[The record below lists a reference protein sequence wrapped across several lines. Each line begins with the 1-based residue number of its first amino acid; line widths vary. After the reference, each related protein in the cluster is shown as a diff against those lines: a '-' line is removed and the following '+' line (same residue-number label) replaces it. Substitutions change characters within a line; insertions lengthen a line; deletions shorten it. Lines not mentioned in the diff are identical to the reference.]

1 MKRIVASVGLMTLGA
16 VSLQAAMT
24 PAFSGVDA
32 SKPWSASLALRGFYD
47 DNPNTVSDGEE
58 GSYGFEVNPTIGYG
72 MLFEQT
78 AIKLAYSYSG
88 KYYEN
93 RPLGSSDKWDHT
105 HTFDAALDHIFNE
118 RFSIGV
124 RDSFVIG
131 QEPDVLRAGDFFTTQ
146 QRISGDNIRNSGSI
160 TLNAEITPVFGV
172 EVGYANAYF
181 NYDNEGEN
189 RNFLGMLDFP
199 SNSGVLDRIEHTA
212 HIDGRWQVQPDTTV
226 IAGYQ
231 FRQVG
236 YTADEVI
243 GPIGSFEGDPDEI
256 MSDDR
261 NSRTHYGY
269 AGVEHRFRPD
279 LTAVLKGG
287 VSYTDFY
294 NDPSD
299 ETDWSPYV
307 QGSIRY
313 SYGSQSYAELGVTHD
328 RHATDLVGSAEDF
341 VRDVEST
348 VVFGTLYHQI
358 LPSLFGRLVGT
369 FQNSTFNGGGN
380 QFDDESEMF
389 FLAGVD
395 LEYRF
400 NEHFS
405 AHAGY
410 NYDRLDSDVSGR
422 SFTRNRVYIGV
433 TASY

>member
-1 MKRIVASVGLMTLGA
+1 MKRIVASVGLMTFGA
-16 VSLQAAMT
+16 VSLQAAT
-24 PAFSGVDA
+24 APAFSGVDA
-32 SKPWSASLALRGFYD
+32 SKPWSATLALRGFYD
-47 DNPNTVSDGEE
+47 DNINTVGDHKD
-58 GSYGFEVNPTIGYG
+58 GSYGFEVNPTIGFG

-78 AIKLAYSYSG
+78 AIKLTYSYSG
-88 KYYEN
+88 KWYEE
-93 RPLGSSDKWDHT
+93 RPAGSSDKWDHT
-105 HTFDAALDHIFNE
+105 HTFDAALDHVFSE
-118 RFSIGV
+118 RFQIGV

-131 QEPDVLRAGDFFTTQ
+131 QEPDVLRAGDFFTTF
-146 QRISGDNIRNSGSI
+146 QRISGDNIRNLGSI

-172 EVGYANAYF
+172 EAGYANSYF
-181 NYDNEGEN
+181 NYDDEGEH
-189 RNFLGMLDFP
+189 RNALGMLAFP
-199 SNSGVLDRIEHTA
+199 SHSGTLDRIEHIA
-212 HIDGRWQVQPDTTV
+212 HVDGRWQVQPDTTV

-243 GPIGSFEGDPDEI
+243 GPIGSVAGDPDEI

-261 NSRTHYGY
+261 NSRIHYGY
-269 AGVEHRFRPD
+269 AGVEHRFRPE

-294 NDPSD
+294 NDPNN
-299 ETDWSPYV
+299 ETDWAPYV
-307 QGSIRY
+307 NGSLRY
-313 SYGSQSYAELGVTHD
+313 SYGPQSYAELGVTHD
-328 RHATDLVGSAEDF
+328 RHSTDLVGSTDF

-348 VVFGTLYHQI
+348 VVFGTVYHQL

-369 FQNSTFNGGGN
+369 YQNSIFNGGGS
-380 QFDDESEMF
+380 QFDNESENY
-389 FLAGVD
+389 FLVGAD

-405 AHAGY
+405 THAGY
-410 NYDRLDSDVSGR
+410 NYDRLDSDIGGR